1 MAGKDTRHQVLEYL
15 EQITENTD
23 FQSAEKYSAASIAG
37 RLNISRTAASQYLN
51 EAAAAGIL
59 VKVNTR
65 PVYFFDRRALE
76 GKAYGSIPVQAGMG
90 FQGNYSSLDELEQ
103 EVLRAKDDSVFSRMI
118 GSKGSLSYNVEQCKA
133 AITYPKAGLPILLL
147 GETGTGKSYLAR
159 MMYEYAR
166 QKDIIGPEGQY
177 VSVNCAE
184 YANNA
189 ELFLT
194 NLFGYRK
201 GAYTGADKDRKGL
214 IAMSDGGVLFLDE
227 VHCLSSQCQEKLF
240 HFMDK
245 GQYHMV
251 GDNERWYTART
262 RIVMATTENP
272 EMALLKTL
280 TRRIPLVTRLAALE
294 DRPQQEKKE
303 ILYSLLCQE
312 EQRIERQIRIV
323 GGAYHRI
330 LEYQFSGNVGEMV
343 NCVRTC
349 SANAY
354 LDSQRHGEEQMTIYM
369 HHLPDYVLKNYV
381 GQSEETEEKSVLT
394 MEELRKELQVQKKIY
409 LFNRDLLRQIRRI
422 LREQEDIADL
432 VNISRNRFSQY
443 MDEISFDTNRE
454 DSPKDN
460 LYMEIVKQ
468 VCQQVGKRRGIT
480 FSNQDILNVGRFICD
495 YIQNGSSC
503 GALLREY
510 EGEIAKVQEIFR
522 RQDAAHD
529 KLCTELICEMRNN
542 LGKNLNAVGIL
553 DLFIAISTFAV
564 QSESRQTI
572 GIVLAHGYS
581 TASSM
586 AATANDLLGNHI
598 FDGVDM
604 PVNVSSEEIA
614 RKIAVYIRQ
623 LHGVKDIILMVDFGS
638 LLDIYTKIDGIHDI
652 NLGMIG
658 DTSLKLMVMI
668 GEYIRDGMPIS
679 KILEAVEDYKFRPEC
694 HYIENRKKTMAILSV
709 CATGMGMAERIADL
723 LAQSLPVTTELKMIP
738 YNYGS
743 LSDAGRQSPVFEK
756 YNVLF
761 IIGTSDPGV
770 EGVPYISLDNMIQQ
784 HNSDEINGLFSKVLS
799 REELRQFND
808 NLVKNFS
815 LTNLVGHL
823 TILNPQKVIEFAEKI
838 IRLLQIRTG
847 VPFKNKTKVGLY
859 IHICCMIERLIV
871 DKVCVSY
878 EDVERFEEDKK
889 EFIGIVRE
897 CFQEAEKY
905 YGLAIPV
912 SEIAYLYEYIYNG

>member
-1 MAGKDTRHQVLEYL
+1 
-15 EQITENTD
+15 
-23 FQSAEKYSAASIAG
+23 
-37 RLNISRTAASQYLN
+37 
-51 EAAAAGIL
+51 
-59 VKVNTR
+59 
-65 PVYFFDRRALE
+65 
-76 GKAYGSIPVQAGMG
+76 MG

-480 FSNQDILNVGRFICD
+480 FSNQDILN
-495 YIQNGSSC
+495 
-503 GALLREY
+503 
-510 EGEIAKVQEIFR
+510 
-522 RQDAAHD
+522 
-529 KLCTELICEMRNN
+529 
-542 LGKNLNAVGIL
+542 AVGIL

-897 CFQEAEKY
+897 CFQEAENY
-905 YGLAIPV
+905 YGLAIPI

>member
-37 RLNISRTAASQYLN
+37 RLNISRTAARKYLY

-76 GKAYGSIPVQAGMG
+76 RKAYGSIPVQAGMG

-480 FSNQDILNVGRFICD
+480 FSNQDILN
-495 YIQNGSSC
+495 
-503 GALLREY
+503 
-510 EGEIAKVQEIFR
+510 
-522 RQDAAHD
+522 
-529 KLCTELICEMRNN
+529 
-542 LGKNLNAVGIL
+542 AVGIL

>member
-76 GKAYGSIPVQAGMG
+76 RKAYGSIPVQAGMG

-330 LEYQFSGNVGEMV
+330 LEYLFSGNVGEMV

-480 FSNQDILNVGRFICD
+480 FSNQDI
-495 YIQNGSSC
+495 
-503 GALLREY
+503 
-510 EGEIAKVQEIFR
+510 
-522 RQDAAHD
+522 
-529 KLCTELICEMRNN
+529 
-542 LGKNLNAVGIL
+542 LNAVGIL

>member
-1 MAGKDTRHQVLEYL
+1 MTGKDTRHQVLEYL

-343 NCVRTC
+343 NCIRTC

-480 FSNQDILNVGRFICD
+480 FSNQDI
-495 YIQNGSSC
+495 
-503 GALLREY
+503 
-510 EGEIAKVQEIFR
+510 
-522 RQDAAHD
+522 
-529 KLCTELICEMRNN
+529 
-542 LGKNLNAVGIL
+542 LNAVGIL

>member
-1 MAGKDTRHQVLEYL
+1 MTGKDTRHQVLEYL

-76 GKAYGSIPVQAGMG
+76 REAYGSIPVQAGMG
-90 FQGNYSSLDELEQ
+90 FQGNYSSLDEVEQ

-349 SANAY
+349 SA
-354 LDSQRHGEEQMTIYM
+354 
-369 HHLPDYVLKNYV
+369 
-381 GQSEETEEKSVLT
+381 
-394 MEELRKELQVQKKIY
+394 KK
-409 LFNRDLLRQIRRI
+409 
-422 LREQEDIADL
+422 
-432 VNISRNRFSQY
+432 V
-443 MDEISFDTNRE
+443 
-454 DSPKDN
+454 
-460 LYMEIVKQ
+460 
-468 VCQQVGKRRGIT
+468 
-480 FSNQDILNVGRFICD
+480 
-495 YIQNGSSC
+495 
-503 GALLREY
+503 
-510 EGEIAKVQEIFR
+510 
-522 RQDAAHD
+522 
-529 KLCTELICEMRNN
+529 
-542 LGKNLNAVGIL
+542 
-553 DLFIAISTFAV
+553 
-564 QSESRQTI
+564 
-572 GIVLAHGYS
+572 
-581 TASSM
+581 
-586 AATANDLLGNHI
+586 
-598 FDGVDM
+598 
-604 PVNVSSEEIA
+604 
-614 RKIAVYIRQ
+614 
-623 LHGVKDIILMVDFGS
+623 
-638 LLDIYTKIDGIHDI
+638 
-652 NLGMIG
+652 
-658 DTSLKLMVMI
+658 
-668 GEYIRDGMPIS
+668 
-679 KILEAVEDYKFRPEC
+679 
-694 HYIENRKKTMAILSV
+694 
-709 CATGMGMAERIADL
+709 
-723 LAQSLPVTTELKMIP
+723 
-738 YNYGS
+738 
-743 LSDAGRQSPVFEK
+743 
-756 YNVLF
+756 
-761 IIGTSDPGV
+761 
-770 EGVPYISLDNMIQQ
+770 
-784 HNSDEINGLFSKVLS
+784 
-799 REELRQFND
+799 
-808 NLVKNFS
+808 
-815 LTNLVGHL
+815 
-823 TILNPQKVIEFAEKI
+823 
-838 IRLLQIRTG
+838 
-847 VPFKNKTKVGLY
+847 
-859 IHICCMIERLIV
+859 
-871 DKVCVSY
+871 
-878 EDVERFEEDKK
+878 
-889 EFIGIVRE
+889 
-897 CFQEAEKY
+897 
-905 YGLAIPV
+905 
-912 SEIAYLYEYIYNG
+912 

>member
-1 MAGKDTRHQVLEYL
+1 MTGKDTRHQVLEYL

-76 GKAYGSIPVQAGMG
+76 RKAYGSIPVQAGMG

-480 FSNQDILNVGRFICD
+480 FSNQDILN
-495 YIQNGSSC
+495 
-503 GALLREY
+503 
-510 EGEIAKVQEIFR
+510 
-522 RQDAAHD
+522 
-529 KLCTELICEMRNN
+529 
-542 LGKNLNAVGIL
+542 AVGIL

>member
-76 GKAYGSIPVQAGMG
+76 RKAYGSIPVQAGMG

-480 FSNQDILNVGRFICD
+480 FSNQDILN
-495 YIQNGSSC
+495 
-503 GALLREY
+503 
-510 EGEIAKVQEIFR
+510 
-522 RQDAAHD
+522 
-529 KLCTELICEMRNN
+529 
-542 LGKNLNAVGIL
+542 AVGIL